1 MLDKLF
7 SQKTFHALEQTIRI
21 TRQRHEVV
29 SSNIANIETPG
40 YRAKDIDF
48 KTALAGASG
57 AGRGF
62 KLVRTDA
69 QHIGREM
76 NSARQIESFADTSEF
91 NGFNWVN
98 IDNEMTKLTENNL
111 MFRAGV
117 ELIKRKIARIKEVI
131 REGGR

>member
-98 IDNEMTKLTENNL
+98 IDNEMTKLTQNNL

>member
-7 SQKTFHALEQTIRI
+7 SQKTFHALEKTIRI

-48 KTALAGASG
+48 KAALAGASG

-76 NSARQIESFADTSEF
+76 NSASQIEPFADPGEW

-98 IDNEMTKLTENNL
+98 VDKEMTKLTENNL
-111 MFRAGV
+111 MYRAGV
-117 ELIKRKIARIKEVI
+117 EALLRKLAILKTVI
-131 REGGR
+131 QEGGR

>member
-7 SQKTFHALEQTIRI
+7 SQKAFQTLEKTIRI

-69 QHIGREM
+69 QHMGREM
-76 NSARQIESFADTSEF
+76 NSAQQIEPFVDPSEW
-91 NGFNWVN
+91 NGFNWIN

>member
-48 KTALAGASG
+48 KTALAEASG

-76 NSARQIESFADTSEF
+76 NSARQIESFADSSEF

-117 ELIKRKIARIKEVI
+117 ELLIRKITRIKEVI

>member
-7 SQKTFHALEQTIRI
+7 SQKTFHALEKTIRI

-48 KTALAGASG
+48 KAALAGASG

-76 NSARQIESFADTSEF
+76 NSTSQIEPFADPSEF

-117 ELIKRKIARIKEVI
+117 ELLIRKIRRIKEVI